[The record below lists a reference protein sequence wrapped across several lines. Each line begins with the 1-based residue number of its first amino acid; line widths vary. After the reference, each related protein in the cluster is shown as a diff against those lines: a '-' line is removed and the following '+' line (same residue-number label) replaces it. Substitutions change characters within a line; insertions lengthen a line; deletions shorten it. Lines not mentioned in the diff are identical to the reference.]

1 MSLRIGDKLICT
13 ESKCE
18 GFTKGEVYEVYA
30 LEPENRYGYI
40 ARINSELDWTYGLN
54 ATNNG
59 YAMIIGVGESSIV
72 EATFS
77 NIARFV

>member
-13 ESKCE
+13 ESKCDD
-18 GFTKGEVYEVYA
+18 FTKGEVYEVYA

-40 ARINSELDWTYGLN
+40 ARITSELDWTYGLN

-59 YAMIIGVGESSIV
+59 YAMIMGDGEVSTV

-77 NIARFV
+77 NYD

>member
-13 ESKCE
+13 ESKYD
-18 GFTKGEVYEVYA
+18 GFTKGEVYGVYA
-30 LEPENRYGYI
+30 LESENRYGYI
-40 ARINSELDWTYGLN
+40 ARITSDLDWTYALN

-59 YAMIIGVGESSIV
+59 YAMIMGYGEASTV

-77 NIARFV
+77 NYN

>member
-13 ESKCE
+13 ESKCDV
-18 GFTKGEVYEVYA
+18 FTKGEVYEVYA

-40 ARINSELDWTYGLN
+40 ARVTSDLDWTFGLN

-59 YAMIIGVGESSIV
+59 YEIIMGVGEESTA

-77 NIARFV
+77 NYD

>member
-1 MSLRIGDKLICT
+1 MSLRIGNKLICT
-13 ESKCE
+13 ESKYD

-40 ARINSELDWTYGLN
+40 ARITSDLEWNYGLN

-59 YAMIIGVGESSIV
+59 YVMIMGDGEASTV

-77 NIARFV
+77 NYD

>member
-13 ESKCE
+13 ESKCD
-18 GFTKGEVYEVYA
+18 GFTEGEVYEVYA

-40 ARINSELDWTYGLN
+40 ARINSDLDWAYGLN

-59 YAMIIGVGESSIV
+59 YAMIMGDGEASTV

-77 NIARFV
+77 NYD